1 VTPKCLVEANYSVE
15 GLRGLQNDS
24 GTGRRAAVAGAFKVA
39 GGSIECM

>member
-1 VTPKCLVEANYSVE
+1 MPTFLVEANYSVE

-24 GTGRRAAVAGAFKVA
+24 GTGRRAAVAAVFKAA